1 MMYIIA
7 MSDELPALSM
17 PYRIR
22 RPKARLRK
30 PPLLVLLHGI
40 GATEA
45 DFLKMV
51 NGYDDRFLIL
61 SFTSPFHQSA
71 GGSAWFNMERVG
83 GTAFV
88 NAVQAEFSRK
98 ELLKTVAEAVQ
109 AFKVDPGQVYWMGF
123 SEGAVIAL
131 SVLLTAPEQVA
142 GVVAI
147 TGQILPE
154 TRSMMAPVE
163 KLKGKPVLLLHGL
176 QDPVYPIS
184 VGRAASVLL
193 ASLPI
198 ALEYHIIA
206 GMEHI
211 LTQECL
217 DRARQWLS
225 KRLDVQGVI
234 GLPNQADFSLR
245 LGGVHLKVRE
255 LDRSIAFYAHY
266 LGLELVER
274 TGKTYAFLSN
284 SSAHHV
290 IALQNVGA
298 NAPLPAYEASGL
310 YSVSFEV
317 PDQFAFARLYQRLTE
332 AGIQVSL
339 TDHLISWGMY
349 FQDPDG
355 NGIEI
360 YWDTR
365 NLPGKSHLWQ
375 GRDLPLDPEKLKSLL
390 T

>member
-1 MMYIIA
+1 
-7 MSDELPALSM
+7 MSDDLPALSM

-30 PPLLVLLHGI
+30 PPVLVLLHGV
-40 GATEA
+40 GASEA

-51 NGYDDRFLIL
+51 NGYDDRFLII

-88 NAVQAEFSRK
+88 NSVQAEFSRK
-98 ELLKTVAEAVQ
+98 EILKVVSEAVQ
-109 AFKVDPGQVYWMGF
+109 AFKVDSGQVYWMGF
-123 SEGAVIAL
+123 SQGAVIAL

-142 GVVAI
+142 GIVAI

-154 TRSMMAPVE
+154 TRAMMAAAD

-193 ASLPI
+193 AALPI

-225 KRLDVQGVI
+225 TRLDVQGII
-234 GLPNQADFSLR
+234 GLPDQTDFSLR
-245 LGGVHLKVRE
+245 LSGVHLKVRE
-255 LDRSIAFYAHY
+255 LDRAIAFYVRF
-266 LGLELVER
+266 LGMELIER

-290 IALQNVGA
+290 IALQKVGSD
-298 NAPLPAYEASGL
+298 APQPAYEASGL
-310 YSVSFEV
+310 FSVSFEV
-317 PDQFAFARLYQRLTE
+317 PDQFAFAHLYQHLTE
-332 AGIQVSL
+332 AGIKVSL
-339 TDHLISWGMY
+339 TDHLISWGLY

-360 YWDTR
+360 FWDTR
-365 NLPGKSHLWQ
+365 SLPGKSHLWQ

>member
-1 MMYIIA
+1 
-7 MSDELPALSM
+7 MSDELPTLSL
-17 PYRIR
+17 PYQIR

-30 PPLLVLLHGI
+30 PPLLVMLHGM
-40 GATEA
+40 GASEA

-51 NGYDDRFLIL
+51 QGYDDRFLII
-61 SFTSPFHQSA
+61 SFSSPFHQSA
-71 GGSAWFNMERVG
+71 GGSAWFNMERIG
-83 GTAFV
+83 GTSFV
-88 NAVQAEFSRK
+88 NSVQAEFSRK
-98 ELLKTVAEAVQ
+98 EILKCVSEAVR
-109 AFKVDPGQVYWMGF
+109 AFQVDPGQVYWMGF
-123 SEGAVIAL
+123 SQGAVIAL
-131 SVLLTAPEQVA
+131 SVLLTAPEQAA

-154 TRSMMAPVE
+154 TRAMMASAE
-163 KLKGKPVLLLHGL
+163 RLKGKPILLLHGL

-225 KRLDVQGVI
+225 TRLDVQGII
-234 GLPNQADFSLR
+234 GLPEQTDYTIR

-255 LDRSIAFYAHY
+255 LDRAIAFYARFF
-266 LGLELVER
+266 GMELIER

-284 SSAHHV
+284 CNAHHV
-290 IALQNVGA
+290 IALQKVGSD
-298 NAPLPAYEASGL
+298 APQPASEAAGL

-317 PDQFAFARLYQRLTE
+317 PDKFAFARLYQRLVD
-332 AGIQVSL
+332 AGVKVSL

-365 NLPGKSHLWQ
+365 SLPGKSHLWQ
-375 GRDLPLDPEKLKSLL
+375 GRDLPLDPEKIKALL